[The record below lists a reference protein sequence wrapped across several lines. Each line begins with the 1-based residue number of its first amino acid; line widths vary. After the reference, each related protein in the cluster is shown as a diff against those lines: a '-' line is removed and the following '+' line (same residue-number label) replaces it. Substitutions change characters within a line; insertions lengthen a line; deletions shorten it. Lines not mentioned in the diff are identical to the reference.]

1 MESARPSSRS
11 AFQYAGAWRW
21 FGTSAFRTE
30 WVRITLSVAAELAGF
45 SVRVA
50 ALGGVLWFIRRLQS
64 GDGIQAWGEEWVPT
78 ELPTAALISGG
89 ISALFLVGSG
99 LAYLARCW
107 AIEASAACTK
117 VWMHGVL
124 EAVGSGRLGVEERSA
139 TRLALV
145 GSTDSIACGRVV
157 WQAVRGLSSGIN
169 LVLLSGVLLWME
181 PWLTLAAGVVG
192 SIGLLWQFRV
202 NVSAALSTEELERTS
217 ALMRSAWLDV
227 VRARLRDPMAISA
240 ELPASVLGS
249 IKERGVQL
257 RVIEDGGVGA
267 NVATAFLL
275 GGVTLF
281 IAWSRS
287 HGPLDWELLLAY
299 AIGLRA
305 LVGLLESNAR
315 RAVAIHRFY
324 PNVSRYWR
332 VIVTGA
338 PSSAPHPNG
347 AEADDPALEADSID

>member
-1 MESARPSSRS
+1 M
-11 AFQYAGAWRW
+11 
-21 FGTSAFRTE
+21 
-30 WVRITLSVAAELAGF
+30 VAELAGF

-64 GDGIQAWGEEWVPT
+64 GDGIRIFGEQWVPT

-89 ISALFLVGSG
+89 IAALFLAGSG
-99 LAYLARCW
+99 LAYLSRRW
-107 AIEASAACTK
+107 AIDASAACTRD
-117 VWMHGVL
+117 WMRGVL
-124 EAVGSGRLGVEERSA
+124 EAVGGGRLGSEERGV
-139 TRLALV
+139 TRAALV

-169 LVLLSGVLLWME
+169 LMLLLGALLWME

-202 NVSAALSTEELERTS
+202 NVLAALSTEELERTS

-227 VRARLRDPMAISA
+227 VKERLRDPMAFTGQ
-240 ELPASVLGS
+240 LPASVLGS

-287 HGPLDWELLLAY
+287 QGPVDWELLLAY

-324 PNVSRYWR
+324 PNVTRYWR
-332 VIVTGA
+332 VIVKGLV
-338 PSSAPHPNG
+338 SSATDANG
-347 AEADDPALEADSID
+347 PEADDPEVEVESID